1 MLTDKNL
8 VKEIA
13 PHLEDGVQ
21 RIYRYAEGHGL
32 SLVNATIVHSYPF
45 AWEAAV
51 IHFPDKD
58 SDEFEIVYDTELTND
73 VEVFMTDEAA
83 NEFIERAAALFN
95 VNV

>member
-21 RIYRYAEGHGL
+21 RIYRYADGHGL

-45 AWEAAV
+45 AWNAAV

-58 SDEFEIVYDTELTND
+58 SDEFEIVYDTELTDAVAIFN
-73 VEVFMTDEAA
+73 TDEDTNA
-83 NEFIERAAALFN
+83 FIERAAALFD